1 MDSPAITDVAVRAVS
16 HSDFAAQPR
25 EHLRIAGILL
35 LARRE
40 VGSVVRGPG
49 IYVILTL
56 AFLVAAVVVRSY
68 LDFIAGSGTLVL
80 ADPLGSPLLFAVLT
94 ITGYLG
100 LVAAAGLAG
109 ERERGTLEVLFY
121 GPVDAAA
128 FVIGKL
134 VGYQCVYVL
143 MAVAL
148 LGFLLMTAELTGI
161 PLSGRAV
168 LVLVASSLTAGSM
181 IALGLL
187 LGALTARSRV
197 ALALTGLVIVF
208 FAAIEVGH
216 RVAGSQPADSLLG
229 SAAGLLSTAADLVGW
244 VSPFRYLW
252 RAQDSLALGQ
262 MIDVLV
268 ALIGTVVYALTIAG
282 LAILVLRRRGIQKWR
297 E

>member
-1 MDSPAITDVAVRAVS
+1 MDSPAITDLAVRAVS
-16 HSDFAAQPR
+16 HSDSAAQPR

-56 AFLVAAVVVRSY
+56 ASLVAAVVVRSY

-121 GPVDAAA
+121 GPVDAAS
-128 FVIGKL
+128 FVTGKL
-134 VGYQCVYVL
+134 VGYLCVYVL
-143 MAVAL
+143 MAAAL
-148 LGFLLMTAELTGI
+148 VGFMMLTAALTGI
-161 PLSGRAV
+161 PLGGRTL
-168 LVLVASSLTAGSM
+168 LVLAASLLTAGSM

-187 LGALTARSRV
+187 LGALTGRSRV
-197 ALALTGLVIVF
+197 ALALTGLVIAF
-208 FAAIEVGH
+208 FAAIEVGN

-229 SAAGLLSTAADLVGW
+229 SAAGLLAMASEFIGW
-244 VSPFRYLW
+244 VSPFSYLW

-262 MIDVLV
+262 TIDVLV
-268 ALIGTVVYALTIAG
+268 ALIGTVVYGLVSAG